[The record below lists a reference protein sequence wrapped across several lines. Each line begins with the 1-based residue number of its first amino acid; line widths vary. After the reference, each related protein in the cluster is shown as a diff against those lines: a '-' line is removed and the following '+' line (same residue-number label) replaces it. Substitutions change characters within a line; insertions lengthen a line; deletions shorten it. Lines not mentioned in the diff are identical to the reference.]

1 MDPEGQATRQMAQE
15 LRLVEQELRLVAQ
28 AMGNQQG
35 NSQEDRARIV
45 REFNMAMRQMRE
57 RTHSRMV
64 VFNLEW
70 GQVSERPWK
79 TCPA

>member
-1 MDPEGQATRQMAQE
+1 MDPEGQATHQRAQE
-15 LRLVEQELRLVAQ
+15 VFRLVEQELRLVAE

-45 REFNMAMRQMRE
+45 REFNMAMRQLRD

-64 VFNLEW
+64 VFNLE
-70 GQVSERPWK
+70 
-79 TCPA
+79 